1 MKVEWRSASAMFG
14 VLCVIMAGTLL
25 MQQLC
30 VVSLDTPGEG
40 ETDSATLLISI
51 QTLECTP

>member
-14 VLCVIMAGTLL
+14 VLCVIMAGALL

-30 VVSLDTPGEG
+30 VVSLDTPGKVRL
-40 ETDSATLLISI
+40 T
-51 QTLECTP
+51 QQHY